1 MTSAKKL
8 LDIARGQIGY
18 NGTGSSDNPSS
29 KFGKF
34 YGIDP
39 GHWCAMFVSWCFFQA
54 GSPLHI
60 ETPKGFALVAA
71 GRAFFVRE
79 HRFSGPETTPRPGDL
94 VFFKFSTG
102 NHIGIVESAT
112 SPSAIVSIQGN
123 TNDAAQGRTG
133 NCCRRKKH
141 NNRFVTG
148 YGHPVFDGV
157 APQPTGTYTVV
168 SGDTLSKIAAVF
180 LGNAA
185 RYPEIMTLNRLTSTV
200 IRPGMKLKIPGLSR
214 PPASAAVTTYTVKAG
229 DTLWDIARTKLGN
242 GNRWPEISHLNH
254 LLSTQIYKGQVLKL
268 PAR

>member
-18 NGTGSSDNPSS
+18 NGTGTSDNPSS
-29 KFGKF
+29 KFGRF

-39 GHWCAMFVSWCFFQA
+39 GQWCAMFVSWCFFQA

-60 ETPKGFALVAA
+60 ETSKGFARVAE
-71 GRAFFVRE
+71 GRAFFIRE

-94 VFFKFSTG
+94 VFFRFSTG

-148 YGHPVFDGV
+148 YGHPAFDGAAV
-157 APQPTGTYTVV
+157 PTPGTYTVV
-168 SGDTLSKIAAVF
+168 GGDTLSKIAATF

-185 RYPEIMTLNRLTSTV
+185 RYPEIMALNALTSTV
-200 IRPGMKLKIPGLSR
+200 IRPGMKLKIPGLVR
-214 PPASAAVTTYTVKAG
+214 PKPAAAVATYTVKAG
-229 DTLWDIARTKLGN
+229 DTLWDIARAKLGN

-254 LLSTQIYKGQVLKL
+254 LPSTQIYKGQVLKI

>member
-1 MTSAKKL
+1 MTSAKQV

-79 HRFSGPETTPRPGDL
+79 HRLFGADTTPKPGDL
-94 VFFKFSTG
+94 VFFKFTTG

-148 YGHPVFDGV
+148 FGRPMFDG
-157 APQPTGTYTVV
+157 APRPQTGTYTVV
-168 SGDTLSKIAAVF
+168 SGDTLSKIAAAF
-180 LGNAA
+180 LGNAG
-185 RYPEIMTLNRLTSTV
+185 RYPEIMALNHLTSTV
-200 IRPGMKLKIPGLSR
+200 IQVGMKLKIPGLSR
-214 PPASAAVTTYTVKAG
+214 PAAAATATTYTVKAG
-229 DTLWDIARTKLGN
+229 DTLWDIARVKLGN
-242 GNRWPEISHLNH
+242 GNRYPEIMHLNH

>member
-1 MTSAKKL
+1 MTTAKKV
-8 LDIARGQIGY
+8 LDIAKGQIGY

-29 KFGKF
+29 KFGRF

-39 GHWCAMFVSWCFFQA
+39 GHWCAMFVSWCFHQA
-54 GSPLHI
+54 GAPMNI

-71 GRAFFVRE
+71 GRAFFVRQN
-79 HRFSGPETTPRPGDL
+79 RLFGADTTPRPGDL

-102 NHIGIVESAT
+102 NHVGIVESAT
-112 SPSAIVSIQGN
+112 SPSSIVSIQGN

-148 YGHPVFDGV
+148 YGRPVFDGA
-157 APQPTGTYTVV
+157 APAPSNVYTVV
-168 SGDTLSKIAAVF
+168 SGDTLSKIAAAF
-180 LGNAA
+180 LGNAS
-185 RYPEIMTLNRLTSTV
+185 RYPEIMTLNGLKTTV
-200 IRPGMKLKIPGLSR
+200 LHPGMKLKIPGMTR
-214 PPASAAVTTYTVKAG
+214 PKSSAAATTYTVRTG

-254 LLSTQIYKGQVLKL
+254 LTSTQIYKGQVLKI